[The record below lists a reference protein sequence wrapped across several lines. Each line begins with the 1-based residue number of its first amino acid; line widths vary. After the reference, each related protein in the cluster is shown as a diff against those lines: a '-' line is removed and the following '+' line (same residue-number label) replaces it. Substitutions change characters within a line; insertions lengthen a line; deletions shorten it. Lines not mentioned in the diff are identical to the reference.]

1 MFSQICICCE
11 PNDHLINRPLF
22 FAIIVVMSISGIS
35 KQRLESFS
43 DAIFAIVLTL
53 IVIEFRVPHL
63 VDATSSTELWRQ
75 IGNMLPVVGAWLISF
90 GVICII
96 WLHHNRIMRSITGVT
111 VPVFWHNAAL
121 LLLVALIPFPAQLIG
136 EYPHNAAALT
146 IFGCVLAAAGL
157 CFSSLRFYLQRHAQS
172 MLEPAINREAFRKV
186 TWLSLWMGL
195 LPYALGIALAWVNPM
210 LAFVMYFGASAWRVA
225 TFRFEP

>member
-1 MFSQICICCE
+1 M
-11 PNDHLINRPLF
+11 N
-22 FAIIVVMSISGIS
+22 ISGIS

-63 VDATSSTELWRQ
+63 QTATSSVELWRQ
-75 IGNMLPVVGAWLISF
+75 VGAMLPVIAAWLISF
-90 GVICII
+90 GVVCII
-96 WLHHNRIMRSITGVT
+96 WLHHNRIIRSITGVT

-146 IFGCVLAAAGL
+146 IFGSVLAAAGL
-157 CFSSLRFYLQRHAQS
+157 CFSSLRFYLQRHAAT
-172 MLEPAINREAFRKV
+172 MLDSGIDRTAFARA

-195 LPYALGIALAWVNPM
+195 LPYALGIALAWLNP
-210 LAFVMYFGASAWRVA
+210 LLSFVIYFGAAVWRIV